1 MNEKPGG
8 VRKRPPPPSSLTQQ
22 PETLLQMLLPFLPVM
37 LLSARAVL
45 VASVAAPALTFR
57 GTDPITGQPVVCDRC
72 PPGTYLRARCTMT
85 RKSECAPCPPGS
97 FTELWNHIGKCLRC
111 GVCGH
116 DQVVKKA
123 CSADSDCQC
132 QCKDGYYYQKNYD
145 MCLRH
150 RECPSGEGVLTEG
163 TADEDTVCHT
173 CPNGTYS
180 DTMSAHQTCT
190 EHKSCRAAGQQLVLK
205 GSIWHDS
212 LCVSCTELQSRD
224 GASYLREILPA
235 FFAHHTLTVKRL
247 RRIVHHLPSE
257 DGKKQ
262 AGTSTLNLPE
272 LRVRINAWVA
282 SATAQQ
288 IRRLPEA
295 LIKAGA
301 NNVVFSVSLLRYKE
315 KSSSSLQCH

>member
-1 MNEKPGG
+1 
-8 VRKRPPPPSSLTQQ
+8 
-22 PETLLQMLLPFLPVM
+22 MLLPFLPVM

-150 RECPSGEGVLTEG
+150 RECPSGEGVLTE
-163 TADEDTVCHT
+163 
-173 CPNGTYS
+173 
-180 DTMSAHQTCT
+180 
-190 EHKSCRAAGQQLVLK
+190 
-205 GSIWHDS
+205 
-212 LCVSCTELQSRD
+212 D

-301 NNVVFSVSLLRYKE
+301 NNVGERLQNKLRRIDCNLNE
-315 KSSSSLQCH
+315 LCALANEVDVVLE

>member
-1 MNEKPGG
+1 
-8 VRKRPPPPSSLTQQ
+8 
-22 PETLLQMLLPFLPVM
+22 MLLPFLPVM

-163 TADEDTVCHT
+163 KLLL
-173 CPNGTYS
+173 P
-180 DTMSAHQTCT
+180 
-190 EHKSCRAAGQQLVLK
+190 GQQVRVRRQRWSSDQAEA
-205 GSIWHDS
+205 GSWLCTAVIQS
-212 LCVSCTELQSRD
+212 GLCVLE
-224 GASYLREILPA
+224 
-235 FFAHHTLTVKRL
+235 
-247 RRIVHHLPSE
+247 
-257 DGKKQ
+257 
-262 AGTSTLNLPE
+262 
-272 LRVRINAWVA
+272 
-282 SATAQQ
+282 
-288 IRRLPEA
+288 
-295 LIKAGA
+295 
-301 NNVVFSVSLLRYKE
+301 
-315 KSSSSLQCH
+315 

>member
-1 MNEKPGG
+1 
-8 VRKRPPPPSSLTQQ
+8 
-22 PETLLQMLLPFLPVM
+22 MLLPFLPVM

-57 GTDPITGQPVVCDRC
+57 GTDPITGQPVECDRC
-72 PPGTYLRARCTMT
+72 PPGTYLRARCTST

-150 RECPSGEGVLTEG
+150 SECPSGEGVLTEG
-163 TADEDTVCHT
+163 TADKDTVCHT

-180 DTMSAHQTCT
+180 DTVSAHQTCT
-190 EHKSCRAAGQQLVLK
+190 EHKSCRAAGQQLVLR

-235 FFAHHTLTVKRL
+235 FFVHHTPTVRRL

-257 DGKKQ
+257 DHIKQ

-272 LRVRINAWVA
+272 LRARINAWVA

-288 IRRLPEA
+288 IRRLPAA
-295 LIKAGA
+295 LTKAGV
-301 NNVVFSVSLLRYKE
+301 NNVGERLQNKLRRIDSNLNELCALANEVDVVLVSE
-315 KSSSSLQCH
+315 